1 MRCFLHIGTEK
12 TGTSALQTRLSRSR
26 DALTRKGIRFVSGAP
41 FDERCMHAGRI
52 SGGNA
57 LKMADDIHR
66 ADWDRVTQRLARMV
80 SEATAHSCQAVLIS
94 SELLLNPLA
103 SNGQLEQF
111 IKCANVVNLQTTEF
125 LLILR
130 DPAAQCLSLYKH
142 RAKRGTAGNIAEWAE
157 NGYRLPQEL
166 QGFRL
171 QAERLGI
178 TPTVRGYT
186 QAPGGLD
193 QRFFE
198 DWLGVPTPDVE
209 MPQRVNPSLTLS
221 ELVLIHQMAGRRP
234 ALVTP
239 LYEALLAIDPSEK
252 VQGEAMAAHAR
263 AVATAAVAAHAEE
276 WAAWNRYLPPDEALT
291 IPEAPAEIPPRPREL
306 GLTDQQMAALAA
318 VIDEAAT
325 SRFLARM
332 VWQSRIRPVLSRL
345 KHGSRRS
352 KS

>member
-1 MRCFLHIGTEK
+1 MKLSIHIGTEK
-12 TGTSALQTRLSRSR
+12 SGSSSLQTKLVRSR
-26 DALTRKGIRFVSGAP
+26 RIIGRNGIHIPCTLPRHETRMAAGLVSA
-41 FDERCMHAGRI
+41 
-52 SGGNA
+52 GNA
-57 LKMADDIHR
+57 YKVVEALETRDTDRLRGLLDAQYSSAVNER
-66 ADWDRVTQRLARMV
+66 A
-80 SEATAHSCQAVLIS
+80 SSVLLT
-94 SELLLNPLA
+94 SELLLPALSGETLSTLVSIA
-103 SNGQLEQF
+103 HSIGFSKVDFL
-111 IKCANVVNLQTTEF
+111 VV
-125 LLILR
+125 LR
-130 DPAAQCLSLYKH
+130 DPTDQCLSLYKH
-142 RAKRGTAGNIAEWAE
+142 RAKRGTAGDIAEWME
-157 NGYRLPQEL
+157 HGYRLPQEL
-166 QGFRL
+166 KGFRL
-171 QAERLGI
+171 QAESLGI

-306 GLTDQQMAALAA
+306 GLTEHQMAALAA
-318 VIDEAAT
+318 VLDEAAT